1 MPLHLFYMKL
11 NGHGKSSIL
20 SFEEKQELHKHLPM
34 KYQVLFDI
42 MWFSGCRL
50 SEALQIRW
58 CDIAENTIVFRKST
72 TKGKMDTREV
82 PVPQELIN
90 KIIKLPN
97 EGAFIFSGRSGEGHL
112 TRFTADKAFRS
123 ACSKIGFIGYSTHSY
138 RRTMVSTLS
147 ANRIPIKVIM
157 KISGHR
163 SMTSISHYID
173 INEEQVLSALQTR
186 W

>member
-1 MPLHLFYMKL
+1 
-11 NGHGKSSIL
+11 
-20 SFEEKQELHKHLPM
+20 
-34 KYQVLFDI
+34 
-42 MWFSGCRL
+42 
-50 SEALQIRW
+50 
-58 CDIAENTIVFRKST
+58 
-72 TKGKMDTREV
+72 MDTREV

-112 TRFTADKAFRS
+112 TRFTADKAFRG
-123 ACSKIGFIGYSTHSY
+123 ACSKVGFIGYSTHSY